1 MDRPLPPY
9 PATGGTFVL
18 DPEAWEWV
26 KAKSAVGVKVLAAAA
41 KAKAATNPAP
51 QTHG

>member
-1 MDRPLPPY
+1 MDRPLPPF
-9 PATGGTFVL
+9 PSTGGSFVL

-26 KAKSAVGVKVLAAAA
+26 KTKSAAGVKALAAAA